1 MGEMQGEAN
10 GASYVYCDMADH
22 SRVVWQ
28 PDVACLVMRRTDSSI
43 VAAVLRGC
51 CSVRVNNEGAG
62 DIDLDASRAC
72 DCIVDFFGRCHGPR
86 PLGYA
91 LLLVVVGLV
100 LIMPLSLQL
109 VIKTVVW
116 RGSRGGLLGRNEGRH
131 CRFFLCLFLSALEG

>member
-1 MGEMQGEAN
+1 
-10 GASYVYCDMADH
+10 MADY

-43 VAAVLRGC
+43 VAAVLRRC

-62 DIDLDASRAC
+62 DIDLDASGVC
-72 DCIVDFFGRCHGPR
+72 DCIVDFFCRSHGSR

-109 VIKTVVW
+109 VIETVVW

-131 CRFFLCLFLSALEG
+131 CRFFFCLLLSVLERGKIQEKKE